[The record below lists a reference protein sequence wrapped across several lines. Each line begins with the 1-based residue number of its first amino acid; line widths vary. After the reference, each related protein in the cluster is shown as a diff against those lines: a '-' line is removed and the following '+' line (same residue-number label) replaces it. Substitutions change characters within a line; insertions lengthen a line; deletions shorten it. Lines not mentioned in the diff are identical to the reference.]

1 MCPIKIISRL
11 DSESKSNETLREE
24 QEVRADVAFNTL
36 EANSLKTLML
46 HSIVKNTVFFLCQV
60 EMISLREQMELM
72 VGRVDDIH
80 EKM

>member
-36 EANSLKTLML
+36 EANSLKALMI
-46 HSIVKNTVFFLCQV
+46 HSIFILLQV

-72 VGRVDDIH
+72 VARVDDIH

>member
-1 MCPIKIISRL
+1 MCAIKIISRL

-36 EANSLKTLML
+36 EVNSLKDLMF
-46 HSIVKNTVFFLCQV
+46 HSIFILLQV

-72 VGRVDDIH
+72 VARVDDIH